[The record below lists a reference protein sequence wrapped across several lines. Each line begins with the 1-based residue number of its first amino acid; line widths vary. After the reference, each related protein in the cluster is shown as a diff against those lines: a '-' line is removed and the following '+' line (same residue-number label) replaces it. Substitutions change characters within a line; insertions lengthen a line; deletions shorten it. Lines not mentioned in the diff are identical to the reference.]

1 MTAAAPPARKG
12 TGRYSE
18 PVLGIAAQIFRGFAM
33 GCADVVPGVSGA
45 TVALA
50 LGIYEPL
57 VAAIRRFIA
66 VGVAVA
72 RLDGRGAGRE
82 LRRAPWRFMLPL
94 AAGIAAAFLT
104 LAHVIE
110 AALDRYP
117 VELAALFF
125 GLVAGSIGVA
135 WSRLRDRGGLNLGIL
150 LATGAASFA
159 ALGVRSGEVSDP
171 AWWFVPLSGALAICA
186 MILPGISGSFVLLM
200 LGMYEYMLDALN
212 TRDLPVVA
220 LFAAGVA
227 AGLATFVPALEWML
241 KRWHDRVL
249 AAMIGLMLGS
259 LRVVWPWPQGTDSA
273 ALGAPVWADVP
284 AAVALTLGGAVLVL
298 ALARWSARAQLP
310 LPARRV
316 RPVAGR

>member
-1 MTAAAPPARKG
+1 MTADAGPARKG
-12 TGRYSE
+12 TSRYPE
-18 PVLGIAAQIFRGFAM
+18 PVLGIAAQFLRGFAM

-57 VAAIRRFIA
+57 VAAIRRFVAI
-66 VGVAVA
+66 GVAVA
-72 RLDGRGAGRE
+72 RLDGRRAARE
-82 LRRAPWRFMLPL
+82 FRRAPWRFTLPL
-94 AAGIAAAFLT
+94 VAGIATAFLT

-135 WSRLRDRGGLNLGIL
+135 WSRLRDRGGLDLALL
-150 LATGAASFA
+150 LASAGASFL

-200 LGMYEYMLDALN
+200 LGMYEYMLGALN
-212 TRDLPVVA
+212 NRDLPVVA
-220 LFAAGVA
+220 LFAVGVA

-273 ALGAPVWADVP
+273 ALGAPVWGDVP
-284 AAVALTLGGAVLVL
+284 AAGVLALGGALLVL
-298 ALARWSARAQLP
+298 GLARWSARAQLP
-310 LPARRV
+310 APARRV